1 MSSHA
6 RLSPSNHRW
15 VHCPGSI
22 REESGYPDIAGEAAI
37 DGTGSHLLLEIC
49 LRDKV
54 SAHSLIGQT
63 IGEGDE
69 EKPLGWYVDEAR
81 ATRVQMCLD
90 YVASRVS
97 DLQVKFPDAEVEVK
111 AESRSYPGR
120 MVEPKIDDW
129 WGTCDITITAK
140 IKGILHY
147 LEVVDYKD
155 GRMYVD
161 AKDNSQ
167 LWSYLLGKAY
177 SPRNS
182 NMMSR
187 MAIVQPKTNPVVR
200 VSDEVTIDQIHQKLL
215 ELAAAARAT
224 DDPDAPVKAGSWCH
238 WCKANPKNGGHCTA
252 PLMQSIGATDMST
265 EIITTDAAVPQGLEA
280 TIERVLTN
288 VAEAPAELL
297 ATILRA
303 EKQFNDVVKQVK
315 AEAERRLNLG
325 QDVPG
330 YHMGE
335 GNAKRTWASEEEALK
350 AFKRAKLKQDE
361 YAPRTTLTPAQVE
374 KLVGSAV
381 YKAKVESAVVTVA
394 GNKVLKQGA
403 PKAATKDVA
412 TMFADVKPKFS
423 FI

>member
-1 MSSHA
+1 MTAHA

-15 VHCPGSI
+15 VHCAGSI
-22 REESGYPDIAGEAAI
+22 REEAGYPDIPGEAAI

-54 SAHSLIGQT
+54 SAHSLVGQT

-90 YVASRVS
+90 YVASRVKE
-97 DLQVKFPDAEVEVK
+97 LQDRFPHAEVEVK
-111 AESRSYPGR
+111 EESRSYPGR
-120 MVEPKIDDW
+120 CVEPKIDDW
-129 WGTCDITITAK
+129 WGTCDITITVK
-140 IKGILHY
+140 VKGLMVY

-161 AKDNSQ
+161 AEDNSQ
-167 LWSYLLGKAY
+167 LWSYLIGKAY
-177 SPRNS
+177 APRDS
-182 NMMSR
+182 NMKAR
-187 MAIVQPKTNPVVR
+187 MVIVQPKTSPVVR
-200 VSDEVTIDQIHQKLL
+200 HSEEVNTSQIWAKQE

-224 DDPDAPVKAGSWCH
+224 DDADAPVKAGSWCH

-252 PLMQSIGATDMST
+252 PLMLSLGATDMST
-265 EIITTDAAVPQGLEA
+265 EVTTTPQGLEA
-280 TIERVLTN
+280 TIEAVLSN

-315 AEAERRLNLG
+315 AEAERRLELG
-325 QDVPG
+325 QSVPG
-330 YHMGE
+330 YYLGE
-335 GNAKRTWASEEEALK
+335 GNAKRAWASDEEALK

-361 YAPRTTLTPAQVE
+361 YAPRVQLTPAQVE
-374 KLVGSAV
+374 KLIGAAT
-381 YKAKVESAVVTVA
+381 YKSKVESAVVTVA
-394 GNKVLKQGA
+394 GNKTLKAGVA
-403 PKAATKDVA
+403 PAQTKDVGE
-412 TMFADVKPKFS
+412 MFAEVKPKIS